1 VIPTGEQLLDIS
13 RRGEGNLAQV
23 PFGVLLQAFAV
34 HERTLVLE
42 VGRRQVS
49 KKIVLEGG
57 VPIDC
62 RSNLAHETLGR
73 YMMTAGKLSELDF
86 TACLGRSAARG
97 VPLGEVLV
105 EQGLVT
111 PVELFKLLQ
120 QNLAKKLLD
129 LFTWRDGE
137 FHALP
142 DSLHAESS
150 LKVKVPQLVVTGITR
165 FAPQEEV
172 DAAVGPLVG
181 KRLALHPAP
190 PFPLADLRLTP
201 RQTPLTDALAARPRL
216 DELAAASG
224 LAYDEITRLLYALSV
239 IGLVTTVDRLPA
251 RPPVPAAAPA
261 SVAPAVLPPAAAM
274 PPIPPMPP
282 MPPIPSA
289 LPAVPA
295 MSPPPAEAERLGNQV
310 MQTYLSYRKQ
320 DAFDLLGVAEDAPLP
335 AVEARFLEFAGRYAP
350 WKFAGP
356 ELASL
361 EEKARD
367 LFLAGARAYGQLAD
381 REQRETL
388 LFSRRSRREE
398 QARKPA
404 TFAIKTDL
412 LDPEVQYRKGR
423 AAMDA
428 GKFRDAILLLEF
440 ASDCDPQNGLYRA
453 ELAWSRFQSSP
464 GTAGRKAVAEL
475 EEALRIDPKCG
486 LAVFYLGEIHRELG
500 NYQEAEGHLQRAIR
514 MMAPDRRPIEALKL
528 LQSRKK
534 R

>member
-1 VIPTGEQLLDIS
+1 LIPTGEQLSDIS
-13 RRGEGNLAQV
+13 RRGEGSLAAI
-23 PFGVLLQAFAV
+23 PFGVLLHALAV

-42 VGRRQVS
+42 VSRRQVS

-57 VPIDC
+57 VPVDC

-73 YMMTAGKLSELDF
+73 YMVTAGKLSELDF
-86 TACLGRSAARG
+86 TTCLGRSAARG

-105 EQGLVT
+105 EQGLVS
-111 PVELFKLLQ
+111 PVELFRVLQ

-129 LFTWRDGE
+129 LFTWSDGE
-137 FHALP
+137 FRTLP
-142 DSLHAESS
+142 DALQAESS
-150 LKVKVPQLVVTGITR
+150 LKVKVPQLVMTGITR
-165 FAPQEEV
+165 FAPQGEV

-181 KRLALHPAP
+181 KRLALHPSP

-201 RQTPLTDALAARPRL
+201 RQTPLTDVLAARPRL

-224 LAYDEITRLLYALSV
+224 LPYDEITRLLYALSV
-239 IGLVTTVDRLPA
+239 IGVVTTVDRLPA
-251 RPPVPAAAPA
+251 RPTPPVPPPAPAAVAAAA
-261 SVAPAVLPPAAAM
+261 SPPPPPAAVA
-274 PPIPPMPP
+274 
-282 MPPIPSA
+282 
-289 LPAVPA
+289 
-295 MSPPPAEAERLGNQV
+295 AEAERLGNEV

-320 DAFDLLGVAEDAPLP
+320 DAFDLLGVAEEA
-335 AVEARFLEFAGRYAP
+335 AAAEIEARFLAFASRYAP
-350 WKFAGP
+350 WKLTGP
-356 ELASL
+356 ELAAL

-388 LFSRRSRREE
+388 LFRRRSLREE
-398 QARKPA
+398 RARKPA

-428 GKFRDAILLLEF
+428 GKFREAILLLEF

-464 GTAGRKAVAEL
+464 GTAGKKAVADL

-500 NYQEAEGHLQRAIR
+500 NFQEAEGHLQRAIR
-514 MMAPDRRPIEALKL
+514 MMTPDRRPIEALKL
-528 LQSRKK
+528 LQMRKK